1 MLKKDSIV
9 LGIVLGILGPL
20 IGLLILKYK
29 RFGMLSFKEV
39 FQYMSL
45 QPGHGMLTAGLT
57 VSLMMNALL
66 FTIFINSRIDK
77 TAIGI
82 FASTLLY
89 GIIVLLMKFVI

>member
-1 MLKKDSIV
+1 MLKKDSIA
-9 LGIVLGILGPL
+9 LGCILGILAPL
-20 IGLLILKYK
+20 IGLLLLKYK

-66 FTIFINSRIDK
+66 FTIFINKRKDLIS
-77 TAIGI
+77 IGI
-82 FASTLLY
+82 FATTLLY
-89 GIIVLLMKFVI
+89 GIVILVMKFTN

>member
-77 TAIGI
+77 TAKGI
-82 FASTLLY
+82 FGATLIY
-89 GIIVLLMKFVI
+89 GILVLVMKLMN